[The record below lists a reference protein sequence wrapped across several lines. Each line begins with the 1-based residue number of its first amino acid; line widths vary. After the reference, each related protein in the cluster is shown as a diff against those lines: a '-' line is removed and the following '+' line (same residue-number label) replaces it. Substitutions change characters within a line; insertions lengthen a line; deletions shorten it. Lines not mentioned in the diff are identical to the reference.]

1 MTDER
6 RVDQTRKTVS
16 WPRKLFHLGMISSVG
31 LATGLSGIERPWA
44 LGLMAVLAVVVGGL
58 DLLRLL
64 SPEWNAR
71 VRREFSAIIRREETD
86 RLSSSTWF
94 LVGALATLAFAP
106 LPFAAVAFLY
116 LAVGDPIASW
126 IGVRFGRTKLP
137 GGKSLEGSLALVVAC
152 SLVGTLFLGLT
163 GAAAW
168 TTAPLLA
175 LAGAFAAAFA
185 EWLPL
190 GPVDDNCSV
199 PLAAAGALS
208 GVATLMHPVL
218 V

>member
-1 MTDER
+1 MAE
-6 RVDQTRKTVS
+6 QTRKTVS

-31 LATGLSGIERPWA
+31 LVTGLSGIERPWA
-44 LGLMAVLAVVVGGL
+44 LAVMAVLAVIVGGL

-64 SPEWNAR
+64 SPAWNAR
-71 VRREFSAIIRREETD
+71 VLREFSSIIRREETD
-86 RLSSSTWF
+86 HLSSSTWF
-94 LVGALATLAFAP
+94 LIGALATLAFAP
-106 LPFAAVAFLY
+106 LPFAATAFLY

-126 IGVRFGRTKLP
+126 IGVRFGRTRLP

-152 SLVGTLFLGLT
+152 ALLGTVFLGLT
-163 GAAAW
+163 HSASW

-199 PLAAAGALS
+199 PLATAGALA
-208 GVATLMHPVL
+208 GVTSWLHPVL